1 MNPGALP
8 VPWRPVVVSPEY
20 AKRRLDVFV
29 AQALPH
35 LSRSRVQALI
45 EQGNILLNQ
54 KPVRAREMVR
64 TGDVVSVREPPP
76 QPAAVTPEDISLN
89 VLFEDEYL
97 LVLDKP
103 AGMAV
108 HPGAGLH
115 SGTLVNA
122 LLARPGSLSS
132 IGGEARPGIVHRLDK
147 DTTGCLVVAK
157 TDQVHLRL
165 SRQFAGRE
173 VIKWYLAIC
182 RGVLKQSPVDI
193 KAPIGR
199 HPVQRHKMAVTPRGR
214 PARTTFTLAQRL
226 AAGSLLHCRLW
237 TGRTHQIRVHL
248 QELHNPLCGDPVYGG
263 ADPRFPRPLLHAWQ
277 LGFFHPADRR
287 WMNFIAQVP
296 DDFVRLGV
304 DTDELIRK
312 WPRIPDPAIRG
323 ESAPS
328 PGTLFSRPPGPDPSD
343 RDE

>member
-1 MNPGALP
+1 
-8 VPWRPVVVSPEY
+8 
-20 AKRRLDVFV
+20 VFV
-29 AQALPH
+29 ARVLPH
-35 LSRSRVQALI
+35 LSRSRVQDLI

-54 KPVRAREMVR
+54 KPVRARELVR
-64 TGDVVSVREPPP
+64 TGDVISVQEPPP
-76 QPAAVTPEDISLN
+76 QPAAVAPEEISLN
-89 VLFEDEYL
+89 ILFEDEHL

-108 HPGAGLH
+108 HPGAGLL

-147 DTTGCLVVAK
+147 GTTGCLVVAK
-157 TDQVHLRL
+157 TDQVHLQL
-165 SRQFAGRE
+165 GRQFAGRE
-173 VIKWYLAIC
+173 VVKWYLAIC
-182 RGVLKQSPVDI
+182 RGVLKQSPVECT
-193 KAPIGR
+193 APIGR
-199 HPVQRHKMAVTPRGR
+199 HPVQRHKMTATPRGR

-226 AAGSLLHCRLW
+226 AVGSLLHCRLW

-248 QELHNPLCGDPVYGG
+248 QELHHPLCGDPVYGG
-263 ADPRFPRPLLHAWQ
+263 AGPRFTRPLLHAWQ

-312 WPRIPDPAIRG
+312 WPRIPDPAVAG
-323 ESAPS
+323 ESTPS
-328 PGTLFSRPPGPDPSD
+328 TKTLPPRARGPDPGD
-343 RDE
+343 CDG

>member
-1 MNPGALP
+1 MNSGAAP
-8 VPWRPVVVSPEY
+8 VPWRQVVVSPEHT
-20 AKRRLDVFV
+20 KRRLDVFV

-54 KPVRAREMVR
+54 KPVRAREIVR

-76 QPAAVTPEDISLN
+76 QPAAVEPEEIFLN
-89 VLFEDEYL
+89 ILFEDEYL

-173 VIKWYLAIC
+173 VVKWYLAIC
-182 RGVLKQSPVDI
+182 HGVLKKSPLECT
-193 KAPIGR
+193 APIGR

-214 PARTTFTLAQRL
+214 PARTTFTQAQRL
-226 AAGSLLHCRLW
+226 AVGSLLHCRLW

-248 QELHNPLCGDPVYGG
+248 QELHHPLCGDPVYGG
-263 ADPRFPRPLLHAWQ
+263 ADPRFSRPLLHAWQ

-296 DDFVRLGV
+296 DDFVRVGV

-312 WPRIPDPAIRG
+312 WP
-323 ESAPS
+323 
-328 PGTLFSRPPGPDPSD
+328 
-343 RDE
+343 

>member
-1 MNPGALP
+1 MNPGASP
-8 VPWRPVVVSPEY
+8 VPWTQVVVSPED

-29 AQALPH
+29 ARTLPH
-35 LSRSRVQALI
+35 LSRSRVQRLI

-54 KPVRAREMVR
+54 KPVRARELVR
-64 TGDVVSVREPPP
+64 TGDVISVQDPPP
-76 QPAAVTPEDISLN
+76 QPAAVAPEEIPLN
-89 VLFEDEYL
+89 ILFEDEYL

-157 TDQVHLRL
+157 TDRVHFQL

-182 RGVLKQSPVDI
+182 RGVLEKSPVECT
-193 KAPIGR
+193 ASIGR
-199 HPVQRHKMAVTPRGR
+199 HPVQRHKMTATPRGR

-226 AAGSLLHCRLW
+226 AVGSLLHCRLW

-248 QELHNPLCGDPVYGG
+248 QELHHPLCGDPVYGG
-263 ADPRFPRPLLHAWQ
+263 QDPRFNRPLLHAWQ
-277 LGFFHPADRR
+277 LGFFHPASGR
-287 WMNFIAQVP
+287 WMNFIDQ
-296 DDFVRLGV
+296 
-304 DTDELIRK
+304 
-312 WPRIPDPAIRG
+312 
-323 ESAPS
+323 
-328 PGTLFSRPPGPDPSD
+328 
-343 RDE
+343 